1 RELPH
6 RIHEYRWWNLID
18 IAELYMKL
26 KWPAEKDPDMIL
38 RFGNEV
44 WKYHRV
50 MNGKYVARALRV
62 LAYLETSDRR
72 TFRSLIRRI
81 PHHII
86 NLSPT
91 LLAQTITAAA
101 IVGHNPTK
109 MYCRVRGSVL
119 YQRLCRRLSRRV
131 HEVGPHDLAQA
142 VSSLMMVGS
151 RQEYFFE
158 QIVLCIMDD
167 PLRFHLQQ
175 LAAFARAFKTLNF
188 VPSVDILSLFADKTQ
203 LRGCSIDALA
213 TVAAL
218 GLGDLQNAALDIL
231 TSGVNHNI
239 HPNREGRYDDDD
251 ASSAAAIKECS
262 CDDIMLILRGVRNN
276 EEQADRVRVAFER
289 YWLPLHYDTIT
300 AEEFSWLI
308 WDMASIT
315 SSLNNTTKNIPTSG
329 IIDDDDDVN
338 VTTHTRTTVVKD
350 NSKAD

>member
-1 RELPH
+1 MRYGNEQFFEVLGRELPH
-6 RIHEYRWWNLID
+6 RIHEYRWWNLVD

-50 MNGKYVARALRV
+50 MNGK
-62 LAYLETSDRR
+62 
-72 TFRSLIRRI
+72 
-81 PHHII
+81 
-86 NLSPT
+86 
-91 LLAQTITAAA
+91 
-101 IVGHNPTK
+101 
-109 MYCRVRGSVL
+109 
-119 YQRLCRRLSRRV
+119 RLSRKV

-142 VSSLMMVGS
+142 VYSLMMVGS

-231 TSGVNHNI
+231 TSGVDDNI
-239 HPNREGRYDDDD
+239 YTNPEGWYDDD
-251 ASSAAAIKECS
+251 ASSAAAAIKECS

-276 EEQADRVRVAFER
+276 EEQVHRVRVALER

-315 SSLNNTTKNIPTSG
+315 SSNNTGGKYTWGKPTDPPADAALDKGDPNYDSEEEQQQQSTKQQETAS
-329 IIDDDDDVN
+329 
-338 VTTHTRTTVVKD
+338 
-350 NSKAD
+350 SK

>member
-1 RELPH
+1 
-6 RIHEYRWWNLID
+6 
-18 IAELYMKL
+18 MKL

-62 LAYLETSDRR
+62 LAFLETSDRR

-142 VSSLMMVGS
+142 VYSLMMVGS

-231 TSGVNHNI
+231 TSGVDDNI
-239 HPNREGRYDDDD
+239 YTKREERYDDDD
-251 ASSAAAIKECS
+251 DALATAAINECS

-276 EEQADRVRVAFER
+276 EE
-289 YWLPLHYDTIT
+289 
-300 AEEFSWLI
+300 
-308 WDMASIT
+308 
-315 SSLNNTTKNIPTSG
+315 
-329 IIDDDDDVN
+329 
-338 VTTHTRTTVVKD
+338 
-350 NSKAD
+350 